1 MVIAAVEIKLYLPW
15 VHSLKEKRM
24 AVKSVLQKTQHH
36 FHVSAAEV
44 DYQEV
49 QQSAAIAFAVV
60 TCTVGQARP
69 SVAEYHRL
77 RPSAYTGGNHKYRQ
91 SDLLNFS

>member
-24 AVKSVLQKTQHH
+24 AVKSVLKKTQHH

-60 TCTVGQARP
+60 TCTVGQADQMLQNIIDY
-69 SVAEYHRL
+69 VQAHTQAEITNIDRVIY
-77 RPSAYTGGNHKYRQ
+77 
-91 SDLLNFS
+91 

>member
-24 AVKSVLQKTQHH
+24 AVKSILQKTQHH
-36 FHVSAAEV
+36 FHVSVAEV
-44 DYQEV
+44 DYQQV

-60 TCTVGQARP
+60 TCTVGQANQ
-69 SVAEYHRL
+69 VLQNIMDYVQEHTQAEITNIDRVIY
-77 RPSAYTGGNHKYRQ
+77 
-91 SDLLNFS
+91 

>member
-36 FHVSAAEV
+36 FHECGRRGSR
-44 DYQEV
+44 
-49 QQSAAIAFAVV
+49 
-60 TCTVGQARP
+60 T
-69 SVAEYHRL
+69 HR
-77 RPSAYTGGNHKYRQ
+77 
-91 SDLLNFS
+91 

>member
-24 AVKSVLQKTQHH
+24 AVKSILQKTQHH
-36 FHVSAAEV
+36 FHVSVAEV
-44 DYQEV
+44 DYQQV

-60 TCTVGQARP
+60 TCTVGQANQ
-69 SVAEYHRL
+69 VLQNIMDYVQAHTQAEITNIDRVIY
-77 RPSAYTGGNHKYRQ
+77 
-91 SDLLNFS
+91 

>member
-24 AVKSVLQKTQHH
+24 AVKSVLQTTQHH

-60 TCTVGQARP
+60 TCTVGQANQ
-69 SVAEYHRL
+69 VLQNIIDYVQAHTQAEITNIDRL
-77 RPSAYTGGNHKYRQ
+77 IY
-91 SDLLNFS
+91 

>member
-60 TCTVGQARP
+60 TCTVLLCAGSTRVICQ
-69 SVAEYHRL
+69 V
-77 RPSAYTGGNHKYRQ
+77 NH
-91 SDLLNFS
+91 ST

>member
-24 AVKSVLQKTQHH
+24 AVKSILQKTQHH

-44 DYQEV
+44 DYQQV

-60 TCTVGQARP
+60 TVGQANQ
-69 SVAEYHRL
+69 VLQNIMDYVQAHTQAEITNIDRVIY
-77 RPSAYTGGNHKYRQ
+77 
-91 SDLLNFS
+91 

>member
-24 AVKSVLQKTQHH
+24 AVKSILQKTQHH
-36 FHVSAAEV
+36 FHISAAEV

-49 QQSAAIAFAVV
+49 LQSAAIAFALVA
-60 TCTVGQARP
+60 CTVGQAEK
-69 SVAEYHRL
+69 VLQNIIDYVQEHTQAEITNIDKVIY
-77 RPSAYTGGNHKYRQ
+77 
-91 SDLLNFS
+91 

>member
-60 TCTVGQARP
+60 TCTVGQADQMLQ
-69 SVAEYHRL
+69 S
-77 RPSAYTGGNHKYRQ
+77 PSAYTGGNHKYRQ

>member
-24 AVKSVLQKTQHH
+24 AVKSILQKTQHH
-36 FHVSAAEV
+36 FHVSVAEV
-44 DYQEV
+44 DYQQV

-60 TCTVGQARP
+60 TCTVGQADQ
-69 SVAEYHRL
+69 VLQNIIDYVQAHTQAEITNIERVIY
-77 RPSAYTGGNHKYRQ
+77 
-91 SDLLNFS
+91 

>member
-24 AVKSVLQKTQHH
+24 AVKSVLQKTHHH

-60 TCTVGQARP
+60 TCTVGQANQ
-69 SVAEYHRL
+69 VLQNIIDYVQAHTQAEITNIDRVIY
-77 RPSAYTGGNHKYRQ
+77 
-91 SDLLNFS
+91 

>member
-1 MVIAAVEIKLYLPW
+1 MFCT
-15 VHSLKEKRM
+15 
-24 AVKSVLQKTQHH
+24 KTQHH

-60 TCTVGQARP
+60 TCTVGQADQMLQNIIDY
-69 SVAEYHRL
+69 VQAHTQAEITNIDRVIY
-77 RPSAYTGGNHKYRQ
+77 
-91 SDLLNFS
+91 

>member
-44 DYQEV
+44 
-49 QQSAAIAFAVV
+49 QQSAASAFAVV
-60 TCTVGQARP
+60 TCTVGQADQMLQNIIDY
-69 SVAEYHRL
+69 VQAHTQAEITNIDRVIY
-77 RPSAYTGGNHKYRQ
+77 
-91 SDLLNFS
+91 

>member
-49 QQSAAIAFAVV
+49 QQLSLI
-60 TCTVGQARP
+60 
-69 SVAEYHRL
+69 HI
-77 RPSAYTGGNHKYRQ
+77 
-91 SDLLNFS
+91 

>member
-49 QQSAAIAFAVV
+49 QQSDQMLQNIIDYV
-60 TCTVGQARP
+60 QAHTQ
-69 SVAEYHRL
+69 AEITNIDRVIY
-77 RPSAYTGGNHKYRQ
+77 
-91 SDLLNFS
+91 

>member
-24 AVKSVLQKTQHH
+24 AVKSVLKKTQHH

-60 TCTVGQARP
+60 TCTVGQANQ
-69 SVAEYHRL
+69 VLQNIMDYVQAHTQAEITNIDRVIY
-77 RPSAYTGGNHKYRQ
+77 
-91 SDLLNFS
+91 

>member
-49 QQSAAIAFAVV
+49 QQSAAIAFAR
-60 TCTVGQARP
+60 CHLYGRASES
-69 SVAEYHRL
+69 SVAEYHGL

>member
-24 AVKSVLQKTQHH
+24 AVKSILQQTQHH

-44 DYQEV
+44 DYQQV

-60 TCTVGQARP
+60 TCTVGQANQ
-69 SVAEYHRL
+69 VLQNIMDYVQAHTQAEITNIDRVIY
-77 RPSAYTGGNHKYRQ
+77 
-91 SDLLNFS
+91 

>member
-24 AVKSVLQKTQHH
+24 AVKSILQKTQYH

-44 DYQEV
+44 DYQQV

-60 TCTVGQARP
+60 TCTVGQADQ
-69 SVAEYHRL
+69 VLQNIMDYVQAHTQAEITNIERVIY
-77 RPSAYTGGNHKYRQ
+77 
-91 SDLLNFS
+91 

>member
-24 AVKSVLQKTQHH
+24 AVKSVLQKTQHD

-60 TCTVGQARP
+60 TCTVGQANQ
-69 SVAEYHRL
+69 VLQNIMDYVQAHTQAEITNIDRVIY
-77 RPSAYTGGNHKYRQ
+77 
-91 SDLLNFS
+91 

>member
-24 AVKSVLQKTQHH
+24 AVKSMLQKTQHH

-44 DYQEV
+44 DY
-49 QQSAAIAFAVV
+49 
-60 TCTVGQARP
+60 
-69 SVAEYHRL
+69 
-77 RPSAYTGGNHKYRQ
+77 
-91 SDLLNFS
+91 

>member
-36 FHVSAAEV
+36 FHVYASEF

-60 TCTVGQARP
+60 TCTVGQSDQMLQNIIDYVQAHTQ
-69 SVAEYHRL
+69 AEITNIDRVIY
-77 RPSAYTGGNHKYRQ
+77 
-91 SDLLNFS
+91 

>member
-36 FHVSAAEV
+36 FRVSAAEV

-60 TCTVGQARP
+60 TCTVGQANQ
-69 SVAEYHRL
+69 VLQNIMDYVQAHTQAEITNIDRVIY
-77 RPSAYTGGNHKYRQ
+77 
-91 SDLLNFS
+91 

>member
-24 AVKSVLQKTQHH
+24 AVKSILQKTQRCYLY
-36 FHVSAAEV
+36 SRA
-44 DYQEV
+44 
-49 QQSAAIAFAVV
+49 SKS
-60 TCTVGQARP
+60 
-69 SVAEYHRL
+69 SVAEYHGL
-77 RPSAYTGGNHKYRQ
+77 RPRAYTGGNHKYRQ

>member
-24 AVKSVLQKTQHH
+24 AVKSVLQKKQNH
-36 FHVSAAEV
+36 FYVYADEV

-60 TCTVGQARP
+60 TCTVGQANQ
-69 SVAEYHRL
+69 VLQNIMDYVQAHTQAEITNIDRVIY
-77 RPSAYTGGNHKYRQ
+77 
-91 SDLLNFS
+91 

>member
-24 AVKSVLQKTQHH
+24 AVKSILQKTQHR
-36 FHVSAAEV
+36 FHISAAEV

-60 TCTVGQARP
+60 TCTVGQADQ
-69 SVAEYHRL
+69 VLQNIIDYVQEHTQAEITNIDRVIY
-77 RPSAYTGGNHKYRQ
+77 
-91 SDLLNFS
+91 

>member
-24 AVKSVLQKTQHH
+24 AVKSVLQKTQNH

-60 TCTVGQARP
+60 TCTVGQADQMLQNIIDY
-69 SVAEYHRL
+69 VQAHTQAEITNIDRVIY
-77 RPSAYTGGNHKYRQ
+77 
-91 SDLLNFS
+91 

>member
-1 MVIAAVEIKLYLPW
+1 MVIAAVEMKLYLPW

-24 AVKSVLQKTQHH
+24 AVKSILQKTQHH

-44 DYQEV
+44 DHQEV

-60 TCTVGQARP
+60 TCTVGQADQ
-69 SVAEYHRL
+69 VLQNIIDYVQEHTQAEITNIDRVIY
-77 RPSAYTGGNHKYRQ
+77 
-91 SDLLNFS
+91 

>member
-36 FHVSAAEV
+36 FHVSAAEA

-60 TCTVGQARP
+60 TCTVGQANQ
-69 SVAEYHRL
+69 VLQNIIDYVQAHTQAEITNIDRVIY
-77 RPSAYTGGNHKYRQ
+77 
-91 SDLLNFS
+91 

>member
-24 AVKSVLQKTQHH
+24 AVKSILQKTQHH

-44 DYQEV
+44 DYQDV

-60 TCTVGQARP
+60 TCTVKCCRI
-69 SVAEYHRL
+69 SWIMSKRIHR
-77 RPSAYTGGNHKYRQ
+77 RKSQ
-91 SDLLNFS
+91 I